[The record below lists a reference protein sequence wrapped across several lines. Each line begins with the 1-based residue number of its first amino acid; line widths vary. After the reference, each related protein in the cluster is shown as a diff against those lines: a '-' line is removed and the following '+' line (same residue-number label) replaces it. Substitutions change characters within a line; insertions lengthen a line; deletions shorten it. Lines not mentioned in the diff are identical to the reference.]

1 MAIPAYEAMGVVYA
15 IFSPR
20 RAYSSSSARRPC
32 GVIFTGASCCR
43 RCCIPVAGFLTG
55 LVFSGGN
62 LLFERLQAAGIVP
75 GGTVGAIVEV
85 LVVGLIGLAGF
96 AGALILLRTFD
107 EDEMEAYKRCCN

>member
-1 MAIPAYEAMGVVYA
+1 EGIFFIVGTAAMWRHFHWRKLLPSLLR
-15 IFSPR
+15 IL
-20 RAYSSSSARRPC
+20 
-32 GVIFTGASCCR
+32 
-43 RCCIPVAGFLTG
+43 VAGFLTG
-55 LVFSGGN
+55 LVFLGGN

-107 EDEMEAYKRCCN
+107 EDEMESIQAMLQLGRKKK